1 MSALRMIDLVMLLAI
16 VIILIII
23 NIRIW
28 YKTKRENR
36 KYKDNRKSF
45 TESIW
50 RIHEVERGRGEK
62 EGRREEKR
70 EKERENE

>member
-36 KYKDNRKSF
+36 KYKDNRK
-45 TESIW
+45 
-50 RIHEVERGRGEK
+50 
-62 EGRREEKR
+62 REIMSVILIY
-70 EKERENE
+70 